1 MYIYIH
7 TYICTYIHIYI
18 YTNVCIYIF
27 VCMYMYI
34 DEDDGSEGE
43 ELPEPVFKKRVV
55 CALQPKPYRGASL
68 IRKCPPP
75 RTLK

>member
-1 MYIYIH
+1 
-7 TYICTYIHIYI
+7 
-18 YTNVCIYIF
+18 VLSF
-27 VCMYMYI
+27 G
-34 DEDDGSEGE
+34 EDDDDGNEDE

-55 CALQPKPYRGASL
+55 CALQPKPYWGASL